1 MMNRDN
7 ILFGQSRQ
15 NRSLLG
21 AIALGAAL
29 VVLPSCA
36 TGPSNEEIREGQT
49 NVTTEDLA
57 NADLSEGEFDAVGID
72 NIENLI
78 GQSVTVRSMIE
89 ESVDGT
95 GFTLM
100 TDGGPVLVINATGIP
115 FETPSESIGESIPV
129 QITGEVTEF
138 VVTDVESEY
147 GLDLDE
153 NVLADYEQ
161 QPAIIANSLALA
173 PTPEELALNPEAFT
187 NQVIAIEGDVRD
199 IVSDGTI
206 TLFEE
211 GWIDD
216 YGVLVV
222 GVDSSL
228 KSEDVAVQEGETL
241 VVTGTTQPFDADAL
255 QQKYDL
261 GLSPDQLEEFT
272 QGYNRPVLVAE
283 EIYPSAI
290 DE

>member
-1 MMNRDN
+1 
-7 ILFGQSRQ
+7 
-15 NRSLLG
+15 
-21 AIALGAAL
+21 
-29 VVLPSCA
+29 
-36 TGPSNEEIREGQT
+36 
-49 NVTTEDLA
+49 
-57 NADLSEGEFDAVGID
+57 
-72 NIENLI
+72 
-78 GQSVTVRSMIE
+78 
-89 ESVDGT
+89 
-95 GFTLM
+95 
-100 TDGGPVLVINATGIP
+100 
-115 FETPSESIGESIPV
+115 
-129 QITGEVTEF
+129 
-138 VVTDVESEY
+138 
-147 GLDLDE
+147 
-153 NVLADYEQ
+153 
-161 QPAIIANSLALA
+161 
-173 PTPEELALNPEAFT
+173 LNPEAFT

-241 VVTGTTQPFDADAL
+241 VVTGTTQPFDAEAL

-261 GLSPDQLEEFT
+261 GLNPDQLEEFT

>member
-1 MMNRDN
+1 MDMNWS
-7 ILFGQSRQ
+7 LK

-21 AIALGAAL
+21 AIGLGAAL

-36 TGPSNEEIREGQT
+36 TEPSNEEISEGQT

-72 NIENLI
+72 DVENLI
-78 GQSVTVRSMIE
+78 GQSVTVRSMVQE
-89 ESVDGT
+89 TVDET
-95 GFTLM
+95 GFTLA

-115 FETPSESIGESIPV
+115 FETPSEAIGESIPV

-138 VVTDVESEY
+138 VVADVESEY

-153 NVLADYEQ
+153 NVLVDYEQ
-161 QPAIIANSLALA
+161 QPAIIAESLALA
-173 PTPEELALNPEAFT
+173 PTPEALAMNPEAFT

-199 IVSDGTI
+199 IVSDSTI

-241 VVTGTTQPFDADAL
+241 VVTGTTEPFNAEAL
-255 QQKYDL
+255 QQKYNL